1 MLTLHFV
8 PYDEIRGLSSSSRIQ
23 KLLTHVKE
31 NKIVILDGKLRKEEE
46 VELIRTT
53 MEEID
58 DKFTGIELQVWDAQ
72 HKETGFFDSLKMRIA
87 SMLVP
92 DIQGGF
98 TIIGP
103 AAIIKEIKK
112 DPSKIQLITQGSSL
126 TRVRKKTKRK

>member
-8 PYDEIRGLSSSSRIQ
+8 PYEEIRGLSSSSRIQ
-23 KLLTHVKE
+23 KLLNHVKE
-31 NKIVILDGKLRKEEE
+31 NKIVILDGKLKKEEE

-58 DKFTGIELQVWDAQ
+58 DKFTGIEIQVWDAQ
-72 HKETGFFDSLKMRIA
+72 PKDTGFFDSLKMKIA
-87 SMLVP
+87 AMLVP
-92 DIQGGF
+92 DITGGF

-112 DPSKIQLITQGSSL
+112 DPSKIQLITQGAGL
-126 TRVRKKTKRK
+126 GKIRKKKKRK